1 MSTEAVTSSPATSSV
16 PRLGPHVRLSFD
28 TTRSRHVLL
37 SPETVA
43 VLNATSA
50 DILRLCD
57 GRRTVAEIVA
67 ELRGRYD
74 RVVDDEVN
82 AFLHRMAAKHCVE
95 ISDG

>member
-1 MSTEAVTSSPATSSV
+1 MDTVTPPLEVSSRPALA
-16 PRLGPHVRLSFD
+16 RHVRLSLD

-57 GRRTVAEIVA
+57 GRRTVGEIAA
-67 ELRGRYD
+67 ELERSYD
-74 RVVDDEVN
+74 RVAEDEIR
-82 AFLHRMAAKHCVE
+82 AFLQRLADKQWVE
-95 ISDG
+95 IDHG